1 MIATIKENKHY
12 FTIANV
18 VLFQLG
24 WFLCVFSAA
33 NNLAAISILSC
44 VAIIG
49 LHLSMLRH
57 IKQEIKLILVTGAI
71 GFVVDS
77 IQITFNVFDAGPAKN
92 LPLAPFWLVAL
103 WMLFAIS
110 LRHSLAWLADK
121 PWLSAGVG
129 AVFAPLAYFAGS
141 RLGAIELPP
150 YDLPTSLIAIGLTWA
165 IVTPLL
171 FSLAK
176 RIPES

>member
-1 MIATIKENKHY
+1 
-12 FTIANV
+12 
-18 VLFQLG
+18 
-24 WFLCVFSAA
+24 
-33 NNLAAISILSC
+33 
-44 VAIIG
+44 
-49 LHLSMLRH
+49 SMLRH
-57 IKQEIKLILVTGAI
+57 IKQEIKLILLTGAI

-77 IQITFNVFDAGPAKN
+77 LHIAFNVFHAGPANN
-92 LPLAPFWLVAL
+92 LPLAPLWLVAL

-176 RIPES
+176 RS